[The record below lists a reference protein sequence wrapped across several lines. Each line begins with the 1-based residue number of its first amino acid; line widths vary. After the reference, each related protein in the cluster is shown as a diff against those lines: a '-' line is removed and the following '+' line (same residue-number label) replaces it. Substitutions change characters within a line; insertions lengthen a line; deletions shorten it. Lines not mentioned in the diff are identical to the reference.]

1 MLVTESWWAVFFSF
15 LCFLRRKV
23 CTIISCEYAAI
34 CRKQYG
40 RDRDPVGNGCL
51 LGKVLVKGSAFLSL
65 HVGSGDGTT
74 FCEVTMQSSLLGW
87 RSLSGWRTAQSC
99 LFRYNITVNGCG
111 KHIVTH
117 EEEPRLIF
125 VFACESVRV

>member
-1 MLVTESWWAVFFSF
+1 MLVTESWWTVFFSF

-23 CTIISCEYAAI
+23 RTITSCEYAAI

-99 LFRYNITVNGCG
+99 LFRYNITVNVCG

-125 VFACESVRV
+125 VSAV

>member
-23 CTIISCEYAAI
+23 CTIIGCEYAAI

-87 RSLSGWRTAQSC
+87 RTVQSC
-99 LFRYNITVNGCG
+99 LFRYNNA
-111 KHIVTH
+111 K
-117 EEEPRLIF
+117 F
-125 VFACESVRV
+125 SVRMGNGSVLSFSR

>member
-1 MLVTESWWAVFFSF
+1 MKGAQMLVPESWWAVFFSF

-87 RSLSGWRTAQSC
+87 RTFSHAFFDVTMQSSLFG
-99 LFRYNITVNGCG
+99 LGNGSALL
-111 KHIVTH
+111 V
-117 EEEPRLIF
+117 
-125 VFACESVRV
+125 SM